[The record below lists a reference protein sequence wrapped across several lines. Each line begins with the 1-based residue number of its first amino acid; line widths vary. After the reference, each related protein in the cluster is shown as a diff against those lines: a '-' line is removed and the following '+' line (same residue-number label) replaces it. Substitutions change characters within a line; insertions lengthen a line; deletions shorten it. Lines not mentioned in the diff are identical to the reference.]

1 MYDII
6 VIGAGHAGA
15 EAALASARMGMN
27 TLLITGNLDTISQMS
42 CNPAIGGLAKGHL
55 VREIDA
61 LGGEMGKVIDAAG
74 IHFKMLNRSK
84 GPAVWAPRAQA
95 DKKAYQFLMK
105 EIVEKT
111 KNLSAVQDV
120 AKSLIVKNGCVRG
133 IITEREMRHESKAVI
148 ICSGTFLKGLIHIG
162 SHQQKAGRL
171 ADFSSEYLSDSLRE
185 NGLEVKRLKT
195 GTPQR
200 INGDTIDFSKCE
212 IQYPDDKPEPFS
224 FSTDAEHFVPMGH
237 IPCWITHTTLK
248 THEVIRNNLKYSPL
262 YGGAI
267 KGVGP
272 RYCPSIEDKVVRFAD
287 KERHQ
292 LFLEPEGLHTNEY
305 YINGFSTSLPE
316 FVQHEM
322 LHSLP
327 GLENAQ
333 VMRPAYAVEYDF
345 VPPTQLR
352 STLELKTIS
361 GLYHAGQINGT
372 SGYEEAAAQGLIAGI
387 NAALKIQGREP
398 LILSRSDAYI
408 GVLIDDLVTKG
419 TEEPYRMFTSRAEHR
434 LIMRQDNADDR
445 LMKYGHEIGLVSDEM
460 FAQTR
465 EKYLNIRNRISQIKN
480 MSILVT
486 DEMKALIVDD
496 PKILSGI
503 RGKTLLEKLV
513 KRPDVSLIKLSA
525 AAGLNI
531 EDNIAAITEMEIK
544 YEGYIKKEE
553 ERIARL
559 SHLDMLKIPEGFDY
573 TNINGIRK
581 EGRDKLNKIKPETIG
596 QARRISGVDP
606 TDISILVIHIENL
619 SRKGGVPR
627 GTDN

>member
-6 VIGAGHAGA
+6 VIGAGHAGV
-15 EAALASARMGMN
+15 EAALASARMGLN

-61 LGGEMGKVIDAAG
+61 LGGEMGKSIDATG

-105 EIVEKT
+105 EVIEKT
-111 KNLSAVQDV
+111 KNLFSIQDV
-120 AKSLIVKNGCVRG
+120 VKSIIVENGCVKG
-133 IITEREMRHESKAVI
+133 VVTEREMTHESKAVI

-162 SHQQKAGRL
+162 AQQQHAGRL
-171 ADFSSEYLSDSLRE
+171 ADFSSEYLSESLRDH
-185 NGLEVKRLKT
+185 GLEVKRLKT

-200 INGDTIDFSKCE
+200 INGNSIDFTKCE
-212 IQYPDDKPEPFS
+212 IQYPDEKPEPFS
-224 FSTDAEHFVPMGH
+224 FSNESVSFIPAGKV
-237 IPCWITHTTLK
+237 PCWVTYTTLK
-248 THEVIRNNLKYSPL
+248 THEIIRNNLKYSPL

-267 KGVGP
+267 KGIGP
-272 RYCPSIEDKVVRFAD
+272 RYCPSIEDKVVRFAEKD
-287 KERHQ
+287 RHQ
-292 LFLEPEGLHTNEY
+292 LFLEPEGLHTDEY

-316 FVQHEM
+316 FIQLEM

-327 GLENAQ
+327 GLETAH

-352 STLELKTIS
+352 STLETKKIE

-387 NAALKIQGREP
+387 NAALKIKGRDP

-434 LIMRQDNADDR
+434 LVLRQDNADER
-445 LMKYGHEIGLVSDEM
+445 LCLKGYDIGLVSEDIFER
-460 FAQTR
+460 TK
-465 EKYLNIRNRISQIKN
+465 EKYDAIGKKIGEIKQTV
-480 MSILVT
+480 ITVT
-486 DEMKALIVDD
+486 EEMKSLIVENPDM
-496 PKILSGI
+496 LFGV
-503 RGKTLLEKLV
+503 RGKTSLEKLV
-513 KRPDVSLIKLSA
+513 KRPEVSLLKVIA
-525 AAGLNI
+525 AAGLDI
-531 EDNIAAITEMEIK
+531 DEKIAAIAEMEIK
-544 YEGYIKKEE
+544 YEGYIRKEE
-553 ERIARL
+553 ERISRL
-559 SHLDMLKIPEGFDY
+559 SHLDSMKIPDGFDY

-581 EGRDKLNKIKPETIG
+581 EGRDKLNRIKPETIG

-606 TDISILVIHIENL
+606 TDISILVVYIENL
-619 SRKGGVPR
+619 SRRGGVPR
-627 GTDN
+627 GTNN

>member
-27 TLLITGNLDTISQMS
+27 TLLITGNLDTVSQMS

-95 DKKAYQFLMK
+95 DKKAYQFRMK

-120 AKSLIVKNGCVRG
+120 AKKIIVENGCVRG
-133 IITEREMRHESKAVI
+133 VITEREMRHESKAVI

-212 IQYPDDKPEPFS
+212 IQYPDEKPEPFS
-224 FSTDAEHFVPMGH
+224 FSTDAGQFVPLGN
-237 IPCWITHTTLK
+237 IPCWITYTTSK
-248 THEVIRNNLKYSPL
+248 THEVIRDNLKYSPL

-327 GLENAQ
+327 GLENAH

-352 STLELKTIS
+352 STLETKSIS

-434 LIMRQDNADDR
+434 LVMRQDNADDR
-445 LMKYGHEIGLVSDEM
+445 LMKYGHDIGLVSGEM
-460 FAQTR
+460 FLQTQ
-465 EKYLNIRNRISQIKN
+465 EKYLSIRSRISQIKN
-480 MSILVT
+480 MSIVVT
-486 DEMKALIVDD
+486 EEMKALIVDD
-496 PKILSGI
+496 PEILSGI

-513 KRPDVSLIKLSA
+513 KRPEVSLIKLSA

-553 ERIARL
+553 ERITRL
-559 SHLDMLKIPEGFDY
+559 SHLDALKIPEGFDY

-606 TDISILVIHIENL
+606 TDISIIVVYIENL